1 MSSWTM
7 YVANCKSRSSAISRC
22 CFLGRELWRKRCKAL
37 KSAAVDDQLKLEW
50 AECRVRELERANQ
63 QLHEQ
68 KQVLENDIERLR
80 NAPGTLERTLGR
92 PLPWHKYPVGL
103 IVLCV
108 NLGRAVGLRRTVR
121 VLTIFFEW
129 LEVSFEVEVPCYQTI
144 RVWMQRIGVDR
155 MQRTEKVEDGIWLVD
170 HSNQIGTEK
179 VLTILRVRE
188 SQLPAPGTPLRH
200 EDMELLLCQPGT
212 QWKREDVQSVYE
224 ELAAQKGFP
233 ISVLTDGAV
242 ELRDPVQS
250 LINRGKTPLC
260 IRDLKHILSN
270 KLESLLTKAP
280 EFQEFTQHVR
290 QTRAAVQQTELA
302 QFTPPTLKQKSRFMN
317 LKPLLS
323 WGTMV
328 LWHLQHAASKAR
340 AEITPE
346 RMQDKLGWLSKF
358 EKPLKEWYE
367 CQEVISEILKFVNA
381 NGIFCGSVTKFRRT
395 LVKKFEHPC
404 SQRLLAEMMT
414 FIQEVE
420 SELKPK
426 QRLPSSTE
434 ILESSFALYKQL
446 EGQHAK
452 GGFTTLLPAFGAL
465 LAPTTP
471 DEVRES
477 FARVKV
483 KDVQKWV
490 DNNIPT
496 TLTAR
501 RQLAYR
507 EASPKDKKGATHSG
521 LAL

>member
-1 MSSWTM
+1 
-7 YVANCKSRSSAISRC
+7 
-22 CFLGRELWRKRCKAL
+22 
-37 KSAAVDDQLKLEW
+37 
-50 AECRVRELERANQ
+50 
-63 QLHEQ
+63 
-68 KQVLENDIERLR
+68 
-80 NAPGTLERTLGR
+80 
-92 PLPWHKYPVGL
+92 
-103 IVLCV
+103 
-108 NLGRAVGLRRTVR
+108 
-121 VLTIFFEW
+121 
-129 LEVSFEVEVPCYQTI
+129 
-144 RVWMQRIGVDR
+144 
-155 MQRTEKVEDGIWLVD
+155 
-170 HSNQIGTEK
+170 
-179 VLTILRVRE
+179 
-188 SQLPAPGTPLRH
+188 
-200 EDMELLLCQPGT
+200 LLLCQPGT